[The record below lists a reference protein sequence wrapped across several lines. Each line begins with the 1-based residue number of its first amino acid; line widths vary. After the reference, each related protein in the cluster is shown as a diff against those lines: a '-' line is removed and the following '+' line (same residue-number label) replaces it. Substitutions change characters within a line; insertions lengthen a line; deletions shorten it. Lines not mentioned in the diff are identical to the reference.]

1 VPLAFAVG
9 AMPIMREGVPVPGLD
24 TAELAPRTA
33 AGISPDGRRVHLLV
47 ADGRSPVSTGLN
59 LRETADLMASLGA
72 ADAVNLDGGG
82 STTMAV
88 RTPGTPH
95 ATVRNAPSD
104 GEQRQVP
111 NGIGVFTR

>member
-1 VPLAFAVG
+1 
-9 AMPIMREGVPVPGLD
+9 
-24 TAELAPRTA
+24 
-33 AGISPDGRRVHLLV
+33 
-47 ADGRSPVSTGLN
+47 
-59 LRETADLMASLGA
+59 MASLGA

-88 RTPGTPH
+88 RTPDTPH

-111 NGIGVFTR
+111 NGIGVFSR